1 MNYAS
6 IKKTDIA
13 NGVGVR
19 VSLFVSGCTHH
30 CKGCFN
36 PETWNFEYGNPFTE
50 EAEEE
55 LLEALKPAHITG
67 LTLLGGE
74 PLEPDNQRE
83 LISLLRKVKE
93 RFPDKT
99 IWCYTG
105 YTLEQDLWGEE
116 DTGNVGDGF
125 GESFVEETAGKARCE
140 ITEEFLGFL
149 DILVDGEF
157 MMEQKDIRLKFR
169 GSANQRILDM
179 KKSMKERRAV
189 LAEEFL

>member
-1 MNYAS
+1 M
-6 IKKTDIA
+6 
-13 NGVGVR
+13 
-19 VSLFVSGCTHH
+19 SGCTHH

-50 EAEEE
+50 EVEEE

>member
-1 MNYAS
+1 M
-6 IKKTDIA
+6 
-13 NGVGVR
+13 
-19 VSLFVSGCTHH
+19 
-30 CKGCFN
+30 
-36 PETWNFEYGNPFTE
+36 
-50 EAEEE
+50 
-55 LLEALKPAHITG
+55 
-67 LTLLGGE
+67 
-74 PLEPDNQRE
+74 
-83 LISLLRKVKE
+83 
-93 RFPDKT
+93 
-99 IWCYTG
+99 
-105 YTLEQDLWGEE
+105 
-116 DTGNVGDGF
+116 GDGF